1 MTNNDFQRNVEERCK
16 KIKATLNKKAEIYAS
31 DRDRLHSL
39 IAGAKLNGITPQ
51 EYCVILQTKHEI
63 VLQDMIENDKKGFSP
78 TVELLD
84 EIIGD
89 MINYLIL
96 IENLFLAKIEAEEG
110 TH

>member
-1 MTNNDFQRNVEERCK
+1 MTNDEFNKNVEERCN
-16 KIKATLNKKAEIYAS
+16 KIKATLAKKSEIYS
-31 DRDRLHSL
+31 SEKDRLHSL

-63 VLQDMIENDKKGFSP
+63 VLQDMIEDEKKGKSP

-96 IENLFLAKIEAEEG
+96 IENLFLARIQLEKDIF
-110 TH
+110 